1 MKSFL
6 FQACFFFYMLTPVI
20 VVTVN
25 LPAANRAFMSSNG
38 ISHIEVERS
47 IRLLALC
54 SLGAQQSVLP
64 YATIAS
70 ALKVSVQSL

>member
-1 MKSFL
+1 MFL
-6 FQACFFFYMLTPVI
+6 FYSLIPII
-20 VVTVN
+20 VGTFN
-25 LPAANRAFMSSNG
+25 LPVANRAFMSSNG
-38 ISHIEVERS
+38 ISHVEVERS

-70 ALKVSVQSL
+70 ALKVSLQSF